1 VGHREEL
8 LAAARR
14 LVREKGFA
22 RTTAR
27 DLVAASGTNLASI
40 GYHFGSKEQL
50 LNKAIAAEFAEWARH
65 VGEVALGVDGATPLD
80 RLAVALAT
88 IRDSYPRLRPLL
100 VAFLEATAQAERS
113 PELRA
118 QLARHVTEARRVIAD
133 MVRASM
139 PDVDLPADQAAAVA
153 SFIMALC
160 DGLAWQWLIDPDT
173 VPDGQALVSALGSA
187 LAAGLTAGPGDSRL
201 GASLL
206 GALPER
212 AAASPGTTGAARST

>member
-1 VGHREEL
+1 MGHREEL

-14 LVREKGFA
+14 LVRQKGFA

-27 DLVAASGTNLASI
+27 DLVAASNTNLASI

-50 LNKAIAAEFAEWARH
+50 LNQAIADEFAEWAQH
-65 VGEVALGVDGATPLD
+65 VGQIALEVEGATPLD

-100 VAFLEATAQAERS
+100 VAFMEATAQAERS

-118 QLARHVTEARRVIAD
+118 QLTRHVKAARQVIAE

-139 PDVDLPADQAAAVA
+139 PNVDLPGDQATAVA

-160 DGLAWQWLIDPDT
+160 DGLAWQWLIDPDSL
-173 VPDGQALVSALGSA
+173 PDGQTLMSSLGSA
-187 LAAGLTAGPGDSRL
+187 LAAGLTAGPGDPPLS
-201 GASLL
+201 
-206 GALPER
+206 ALPER
-212 AAASPGTTGAARST
+212 AATSPGSSSL